1 MPGPIHRL
9 EPKDAIPLTLEQV
22 EAITAIH
29 ARMRAA
35 AIAEGERFIAAE
47 QALEDAFRD
56 RTVTE
61 ESLRTMLGE
70 IGTSRFAK

>member
-1 MPGPIHRL
+1 MPSPIHLL
-9 EPKDAIPLTLEQV
+9 ELKDAIPLTLEQV

-35 AIAEGERFIAAE
+35 AIAAGERFITAE
-47 QALEDAFRD
+47 QALEDAFRA

-70 IGTSRFAK
+70 IGTSRFAQ

>member
-9 EPKDAIPLTLEQV
+9 EPRDAIPLTPEQV
-22 EAITAIH
+22 EAITAIY

-47 QALEDAFRD
+47 QALEDALRD

-61 ESLRTMLGE
+61 ESPRTMLGE
-70 IGTSRFAK
+70 IGTSWFAQ

>member
-1 MPGPIHRL
+1 
-9 EPKDAIPLTLEQV
+9 
-22 EAITAIH
+22 
-29 ARMRAA
+29 MRAA